1 MRICF
6 LLGGFYQN
14 GGIGRVTSVL
24 ANRLS
29 LESDVEVFT
38 LCYFNPHKPNIYQ
51 LETAVHEE
59 FFLESYQSMAKLLF
73 SGGEKKLRKYL
84 FDNKVDVLIACGALF
99 FPISTRACKGL
110 KTKCICW
117 EHSDP
122 EGNNDHRGQNI
133 ARKYGI
139 KRSDLNIV
147 LTKRALR
154 VYQEKYKANHTVQ
167 IYNPIDPSVFRCSK
181 GYSIESKK
189 IISVGRLTYQ
199 KNFEIAVKVAS
210 NVLPQHPDWEWDV
223 FGQGEELDG
232 LVALTKE
239 LGIDKQMHFRGQV
252 SDLYDRYS
260 DYAVMVMTSRYEGF
274 PMTLLEGMGNGL
286 PLVSFDVPT
295 GPDEIIENGENGYLL
310 SSSDIEG
317 MTDRLLEVIGNQELR
332 KKLSHGSCT
341 KASMFTEEGIIKQWL
356 EILMEVPEK

>member
-24 ANRLS
+24 ANRLAE
-29 LESDVEVFT
+29 ESDLEVFT

-73 SGGEKKLRKYL
+73 TGGEKKLRKYL

-154 VYQEKYKANHTVQ
+154 VYQEKYKVNHTVQ

-295 GPDEIIENGENGYLL
+295 GPDEIIENGKNGYLIQAFDVNMM
-310 SSSDIEG
+310 SNKVNG
-317 MTDRLLEVIGNQELR
+317 LLEDSDLLREMSKYNLECR
-332 KKLSHGSCT
+332 KKY
-341 KASMFTEEGIIKQWL
+341 SMEGIVKEWAS
-356 EILMEVPEK
+356 ILNKIVS